1 MRHWLL
7 NYFVHDFIPTRSL
20 RIILTNFLN
29 VLPAHPL
36 VKSSPRDQR
45 IVKGLKRVV
54 RRLKRVY
61 YSGSSQ
67 DRVHVIA
74 PPPPSQDQGPIE
86 ELVRANLSHGLLRR
100 KTALVRGVDVGGQ
113 HNGNIAVQDAIRAPM
128 VVVGNL
134 NPKAAF
140 QSRESSDR
148 TTLTE
153 GATTACQGGSVAS
166 DDSLESTLSPGTTDV
181 EDDYFDDDDDG
192 GTLNTDE
199 LYQEE
204 DSGLSLRRASRQ
216 QYKLERDRMRR
227 EKEEERRRIE
237 FFSDAIDTDDSAVKY
252 GTDGEANIG
261 SVPTTPTTPPPDM
274 PVELECNHAPMQFV
288 KNNNVDQP
296 PSQNCTRQA
305 MDLTEDQAVALITLE
320 LTDGPLKKAAIGDTF
335 SRIRRVPSRK
345 WCQVSAD
352 EELSSNRRSLPPV
365 PNKTLSA
372 DFIHQLNL
380 DELSKQTTGT
390 VNTTATSALE
400 SKDSSPVGLSRSLSR
415 KSIERRKSERGL
427 RELPDKIVKKSA
439 STPSSRRSSMIMNDD
454 TQDIPPLPGCRPF
467 VDRSRSENTS
477 LHGNNIS
484 GNGGSDDFEAIPY
497 EQTVSLQPPAD
508 PPITTTMRHRR
519 SLSKKFVNMV
529 FSRSTSSTKS
539 TAPMVTASAIV
550 TSPTSSA
557 TTAPRL
563 DNGTNIATLS
573 TASTDSTPSPPPP
586 PPPVKSSSPLPPHTS
601 TFVSRIAQEL
611 HDTQINFEIQCDC
624 VRCTGIMTGPR
635 ACRRFSMAL
644 LTDDDKRRSIEL
656 RQASINRGRFNSRLH
671 PTTTQKGPMYLGQLG
686 APHSNSDLDL
696 LQIGEISDDD
706 DDDDDYEDDASEASS
721 PHHEP
726 PSSSVV
732 LEHLRHSHLSNG
744 SLDRLTRIATKGA
757 SVHRQ
762 SFSGE
767 SILNFSR
774 LMDNPTKTRLNLLP
788 SPPDDEILL
797 EDLMKS
803 RQSTDSSFILS
814 YSSSQMA
821 QQLCYIERDVLLGV
835 DWEEMVHCRW
845 TNMATSEEALRNS
858 YGQEDNTTGRRYY
871 DKQEEYGG
879 IEQVIERFN
888 TMCQWVASEIVSA
901 DKLDLRVKVVEKFI
915 RLAQVK
921 RGEKKECGS

>member
-29 VLPAHPL
+29 ALPAHPL

-67 DRVHVIA
+67 DRVHVIL

-86 ELVRANLSHGLLRR
+86 EMVRANLSHGLLRR

-134 NPKAAF
+134 NPRTAF

-148 TTLTE
+148 TSLTE
-153 GATTACQGGSVAS
+153 GATTTYQGGSVAS

-181 EDDYFDDDDDG
+181 EDDYFVDNDDG
-192 GTLNTDE
+192 GTLNIDD
-199 LYQEE
+199 LYQE
-204 DSGLSLRRASRQ
+204 DNSGLSLRRTDPR
-216 QYKLERDRMRR
+216 QYKLERERMRR
-227 EKEEERRRIE
+227 EKDEERRRLE
-237 FFSDAIDTDDSAVKY
+237 FFSDSIGPTGYAMKY
-252 GTDGEANIG
+252 GADGDANIG
-261 SVPTTPTTPPPDM
+261 SGPTTPPPDM
-274 PVELECNHAPMQFV
+274 HVEHLQDHAPMESIM
-288 KNNNVDQP
+288 NNDVEQTPAQDG
-296 PSQNCTRQA
+296 TRQA
-305 MDLTEDQAVALITLE
+305 MDLTDDQAVALITLE
-320 LTDGPLKKAAIGDTF
+320 LTDGPLRKAAIGDTS

-352 EELSSNRRSLPPV
+352 EDLPSNRRSAPSMPI
-365 PNKTLSA
+365 KTLSA
-372 DFIHQLNL
+372 DFIRRLNL
-380 DELSKQTTGT
+380 DENTRQTTGT
-390 VNTTATSALE
+390 TNTATSSAFE
-400 SKDSSPVGLSRSLSR
+400 SNDSRPMGLSRSLSR
-415 KSIERRKSERGL
+415 KSIERRKSEKGL
-427 RELPDKIVKKSA
+427 HELADKIVKKPS
-439 STPSSRRSSMIMNDD
+439 STPSSRRSSMMMNDD
-454 TQDIPPLPGCRPF
+454 TQAIPPLPGCRPPA
-467 VDRSRSENTS
+467 DRSSLENTS
-477 LHGNNIS
+477 FQANNNS
-484 GNGGSDDFEAIPY
+484 DNGGNDDFEAIPY
-497 EQTVSLQPPAD
+497 EQTVSLQSPVD
-508 PPITTTMRHRR
+508 PSRTTVRHRR

-529 FSRSTSSTKS
+529 FSRSTPSTKP

-550 TSPTSSA
+550 TSPTSS
-557 TTAPRL
+557 TTTTPHL

-573 TASTDSTPSPPPP
+573 TASTDSTPPLPPPT
-586 PPPVKSSSPLPPHTS
+586 SPPHTS
-601 TFVSRIAQEL
+601 TIVSRIAQEL
-611 HDTQINFEIQCDC
+611 HDMHNNFEILCDC
-624 VRCTGIMTGPR
+624 VRCTGIKTGPR

-644 LTDDDKRRSIEL
+644 LNDDDKRRSMEL
-656 RQASINRGRFNSRLH
+656 RQASFNKGRFNSRFH
-671 PTTTQKGPMYLGQLG
+671 PKTAQSGPMYLGQLG
-686 APHSNSDLDL
+686 GPHSNSDLDL
-696 LQIGEISDDD
+696 LHIGEISDDD
-706 DDDDDYEDDASEASS
+706 DDDDDESDTSS
-721 PHHEP
+721 TNHVP
-726 PSSSVV
+726 PSSSVR
-732 LEHLRHSHLSNG
+732 LEHLHFSHLSNG

-757 SVHRQ
+757 SIHRQ

-774 LMDNPTKTRLNLLP
+774 LMDNPTKTRFDLLP
-788 SPPDDEILL
+788 SPPDEETLL
-797 EDLMKS
+797 DDPTKA
-803 RQSTDSSFILS
+803 QHSTSDSFILS

-845 TNMATSEEALRNS
+845 TKMATSEEASRNS
-858 YGQEDNTTGRRYY
+858 FSQEYTPTGQRCY

-901 DKLDLRVKVVEKFI
+901 DKLDLRVKIVEKFI
-915 RLAQVK
+915 RLAQV
-921 RGEKKECGS
+921 RGKKGGGEDLHQCIMSHCHL